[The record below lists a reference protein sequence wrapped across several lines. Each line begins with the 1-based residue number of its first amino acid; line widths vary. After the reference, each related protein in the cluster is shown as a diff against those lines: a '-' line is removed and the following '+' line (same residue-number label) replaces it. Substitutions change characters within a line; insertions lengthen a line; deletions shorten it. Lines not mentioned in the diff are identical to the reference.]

1 MGFKSR
7 HKNRPS
13 HMRAVS
19 VNDKGALE
27 SRMIPSEKIPMAAF
41 MFRFEP
47 PGIITGRPRNPGF
60 YARQWHLNDREKLD
74 KLLIEEGV
82 DNLAVSKMNPH
93 IFARMLAKIAH
104 SFAVAEIGLDN
115 FTPFLQKMI
124 IEGIETPSYYVG
136 GDFTVP
142 PAERDG
148 AMHWVR
154 LQPDDNY
161 LVATIRLFAPLGAPL
176 YHIIVGTLR
185 DGGMNKFPLKE

>member
-1 MGFKSR
+1 MKITSEPAHYPSIGRCIYCEATGTSLGDEHIVALGLGGNWIIKDASCKKCEIATGKVEHECLRRMLGPVRINMGFKSR

-47 PGIITGRPRNPGF
+47 PGIITGRPHNPGF

-82 DNLAVSKMNPH
+82 DKFGRFKNEP
-93 IFARMLAKIAH
+93 AH
-104 SFAVAEIGLDN
+104 FCSHVGKDCSFICSG
-115 FTPFLQKMI
+115 
-124 IEGIETPSYYVG
+124 
-136 GDFTVP
+136 
-142 PAERDG
+142 
-148 AMHWVR
+148 
-154 LQPDDNY
+154 
-161 LVATIRLFAPLGAPL
+161 
-176 YHIIVGTLR
+176 
-185 DGGMNKFPLKE
+185 